1 MRIGI
6 QGANF
11 SDGHTTQEEYLRRLG
26 QRVREIR
33 KQRGLTRKFL
43 AAVSGVSERYLA
55 QLEAGD
61 ANVSVLLLREI
72 ANALNMTAQELIE
85 NPDTFDPHLA
95 KFAAFLRTLSPEQLS
110 EAQAF
115 LTQRYSPENERP
127 IRIALIGLR
136 GAGKSTIG
144 SLLAK
149 KLNVPFM
156 ELDRQIEQAAGVE
169 IGMILDMYGQS
180 GFRRLERQCLDD
192 VLRKY
197 PNFVLATSGSL
208 VSEKLTY
215 DYLRANCHTVW
226 LRATPEEHMQRV
238 IDQGDMRPMGN
249 NAQAMDD
256 LKRILTD
263 REPLYAKAAHVE
275 MTSGRTPD
283 QVTESI
289 LKHIRAI
296 TTSREMQA
304 SI

>member
-1 MRIGI
+1 MRIDVP
-6 QGANF
+6 GAN
-11 SDGHTTQEEYLRRLG
+11 SRNGHTTQEEYLRRLG
-26 QRVREIR
+26 HRVREVR

-43 AAVSGVSERYLA
+43 AAVSGVSQRYLA
-55 QLEAGD
+55 QLEAGE

-85 NPDTFDPHLA
+85 DQNTFDPKLA
-95 KFAAFLRTLSPEQLS
+95 KFTGFLRTLSPEQLA
-110 EAQAF
+110 EAHAL
-115 LTQRYSPENERP
+115 LTHRYSSGNERNV
-127 IRIALIGLR
+127 RIALIGLR

-149 KLNVPFM
+149 KLNVPFI

-192 VLRKY
+192 ALKRY
-197 PNFVLATSGSL
+197 SSFVLATSGSL

-215 DYLRANCHTVW
+215 DRLRAQSHTVW

-238 IDQGDMRPMGN
+238 IEQGDMRPMGN

-256 LKRILTD
+256 LKRILAD
-263 REPLYAKAAHVE
+263 REPLYAKAASVHV
-275 MTSGRTPD
+275 TSGKTPE
-283 QVTESI
+283 QVADGI
-289 LKHIRAI
+289 LAEVSALPAEAR
-296 TTSREMQA
+296 
-304 SI
+304 